1 MTYTITPLIAEDAI
15 CERVRELAASIDRA
29 MAGKPY
35 ILLLLLN
42 GALPFAAMLEKHLKS
57 RPVVK
62 AVKISSYAGM
72 RNSGSV
78 VWEGDCGAFQ
88 PDVPVLVVDDVL
100 DTGATLDEVCRDL
113 KRRGVKEVLTAVAV
127 DKHCSRKVPFEAD
140 YVAFTQG
147 NDFLVG
153 FGMDLD
159 GHYRELPYI
168 GKVVMA
174 DTVENSD

>member
-78 VWEGDCGAFQ
+78 VWEGIAGLSSPMCLFWWWMTFWIRALRWMKF
-88 PDVPVLVVDDVL
+88 
-100 DTGATLDEVCRDL
+100 A
-113 KRRGVKEVLTAVAV
+113 
-127 DKHCSRKVPFEAD
+127 
-140 YVAFTQG
+140 G
-147 NDFLVG
+147 N
-153 FGMDLD
+153 
-159 GHYRELPYI
+159 
-168 GKVVMA
+168 
-174 DTVENSD
+174 

>member
-72 RNSGSV
+72 EKFRFRGMGGGLRGFPARCACSG
-78 VWEGDCGAFQ
+78 GG
-88 PDVPVLVVDDVL
+88 
-100 DTGATLDEVCRDL
+100 
-113 KRRGVKEVLTAVAV
+113 
-127 DKHCSRKVPFEAD
+127 
-140 YVAFTQG
+140 
-147 NDFLVG
+147 
-153 FGMDLD
+153 
-159 GHYRELPYI
+159 
-168 GKVVMA
+168 
-174 DTVENSD
+174 

>member
-15 CERVRELAASIDRA
+15 CARVRELAASIDRA

-57 RPVVK
+57 RPAVK

-78 VWEGDCGAFQ
+78 AWEGDCGDFQ
-88 PDVPVLVVDDVL
+88 PDVPVL
-100 DTGATLDEVCRDL
+100 DEVCREL

-127 DKHCSRKVPFEAD
+127 DKHCCRKVPFEAD

>member
-15 CERVRELAASIDRA
+15 CARVRELAASIDRA

-57 RPVVK
+57 RPAVK

-78 VWEGDCGAFQ
+78 AWEGDCGDFQ
-88 PDVPVLVVDDVL
+88 PGVPVLVVDDVL
-100 DTGATLDEVCRDL
+100 DTGATVTAQDSCDMRDRLLRYFATCCQEKPLSGSL
-113 KRRGVKEVLTAVAV
+113 KRGEKNA
-127 DKHCSRKVPFEAD
+127 
-140 YVAFTQG
+140 
-147 NDFLVG
+147 
-153 FGMDLD
+153 
-159 GHYRELPYI
+159 
-168 GKVVMA
+168 
-174 DTVENSD
+174 

>member
-15 CERVRELAASIDRA
+15 CARVRELAASIDRA

-57 RPVVK
+57 RPAVK

-78 VWEGDCGAFQ
+78 AWEGIAGISSPMCLFWWWMTFWIRAPRWMKF
-88 PDVPVLVVDDVL
+88 
-100 DTGATLDEVCRDL
+100 A
-113 KRRGVKEVLTAVAV
+113 
-127 DKHCSRKVPFEAD
+127 
-140 YVAFTQG
+140 G
-147 NDFLVG
+147 N
-153 FGMDLD
+153 
-159 GHYRELPYI
+159 
-168 GKVVMA
+168 
-174 DTVENSD
+174 

>member
-15 CERVRELAASIDRA
+15 CARVRELAASIDRA

-57 RPVVK
+57 RPAVK

-78 VWEGDCGAFQ
+78 AWEGDCGDFQ

-100 DTGATLDEVCRDL
+100 DTGATVDEVCREL

-127 DKHCSRKVPFEAD
+127 DKHCCRKVPFEAD

>member
-15 CERVRELAASIDRA
+15 CARVRELAASIDRA

-57 RPVVK
+57 RPAVK

-78 VWEGDCGAFQ
+78 AWEGDCGDFQ
-88 PDVPVLVVDDVL
+88 PDVPV
-100 DTGATLDEVCRDL
+100 
-113 KRRGVKEVLTAVAV
+113 
-127 DKHCSRKVPFEAD
+127 
-140 YVAFTQG
+140 
-147 NDFLVG
+147 
-153 FGMDLD
+153 GMDLD